1 MGERQFRNAAKSIR
15 DEGSIARITDD
26 AIVALFRVSEAIGE
40 FSGEIGSLGGGA
52 ETARVTQCQRAKN
65 DESQGIYETE
75 NGSFSIA
82 KAGDETRTGAYTKW
96 TCPRFV
102 VHFA

>member
-40 FSGEIGSLGGGA
+40 FSGEIGSLGGCGNSA
-52 ETARVTQCQRAKN
+52 C
-65 DESQGIYETE
+65 
-75 NGSFSIA
+75 
-82 KAGDETRTGAYTKW
+82 YTVSKSEKRRKPRYIRDRKW
-96 TCPRFV
+96 FIFDRKSWRRNKDRCV
-102 VHFA
+102 Y